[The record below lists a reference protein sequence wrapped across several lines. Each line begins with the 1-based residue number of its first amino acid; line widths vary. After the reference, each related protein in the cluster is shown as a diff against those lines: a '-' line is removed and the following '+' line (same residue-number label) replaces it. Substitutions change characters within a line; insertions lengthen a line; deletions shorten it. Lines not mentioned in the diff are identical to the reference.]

1 MAFMENGAAR
11 VPWYWQASREHWRT
25 LGGCWL
31 GWALDGFDFLIITYV
46 LTDVAKEFGISLTAA
61 GTLILATFAT
71 RWLGGAFIG
80 SLADRVGRKNAMVL
94 GILCY
99 SVATFFCGLSWN
111 YWSLLV
117 CRLFV
122 GLGMA
127 GEYAAGTTLLLESWP
142 KQLRNK
148 ASGFLVSGWA
158 AGGLAAA
165 VAYPLVVPTFGWRGF
180 FYLGILPALLT
191 LWIRRNV
198 PDSPEWAERRASRP
212 ANEGMSFFQLFS
224 RQWFPVAVTI
234 FVMMFANFGMSWPVL
249 SLMPTYLKQ
258 IGYDPQGV
266 GHVMQIA
273 SIGALF
279 GYWFSGFLGDWI
291 GTRWAI
297 VSVMA
302 ASLVIVV
309 LTFTFATSGLLT
321 LGILIF
327 ALQFTNLGISGLLP
341 LYIVEHFGVEV
352 RAAGLGTT
360 YNLGSLAGGLSP
372 IWGAALAGSIGLGP
386 AICALAFFW
395 TVVCASI
402 VGFEIPRRVQR
413 RYDTAA
419 PSSVTALSG

>member
-1 MAFMENGAAR
+1 VTLAIDE
-11 VPWYWQASREHWRT
+11 VSTKPWYQQVSREHWRT

-31 GWALDGFDFLIITYV
+31 GWTLDGFDFLIITYV
-46 LTDVAKEFGISLTAA
+46 LTDIAAEFKISLATA
-61 GTLILATFAT
+61 GILILATFAT

-80 SLADRVGRKNAMVL
+80 SLADKIGRKNALVL
-94 GILCY
+94 GIICY
-99 SVATFFCGLSWN
+99 SVATFLCGISWN
-111 YWSLLV
+111 FTSMLIF
-117 CRLFV
+117 RLFV

-142 KQLRNK
+142 KHLRNK

-165 VAYPLVVPTFGWRGF
+165 IAYPLIVPTYGWRSF
-180 FYLGILPALLT
+180 FFLGILPAFLT
-191 LWIRRNV
+191 LYIRRSV
-198 PDSPEWAERRASRP
+198 PDSQEWIDSRANAKSDRSL
-212 ANEGMSFFQLFS
+212 SFFQLFS

-249 SLMPTYLKQ
+249 SLMPTYLKG
-258 IGYDPQGV
+258 IGYDPHGV
-266 GHVMQIA
+266 GQIMQIA
-273 SIGALF
+273 SVGALL

-302 ASLVIVV
+302 VSLIIVV
-309 LTFTFATSGLLT
+309 LTFAFATAGLFT
-321 LGILIF
+321 LGVLIF
-327 ALQFTNLGISGLLP
+327 VLQFTNLGISGLLP
-341 LYIVEHFGVEV
+341 LYIVEHFGIEV

-360 YNLGSLAGGLSP
+360 YNLGSIAGGLSP
-372 IWGAALAGSIGLGP
+372 IWGASLAGTIGLGP

-402 VGFEIPRRVQR
+402 VGFEIPARVQR
-413 RYDTAA
+413 HYASPSA
-419 PSSVTALSG
+419 PKLSAVP